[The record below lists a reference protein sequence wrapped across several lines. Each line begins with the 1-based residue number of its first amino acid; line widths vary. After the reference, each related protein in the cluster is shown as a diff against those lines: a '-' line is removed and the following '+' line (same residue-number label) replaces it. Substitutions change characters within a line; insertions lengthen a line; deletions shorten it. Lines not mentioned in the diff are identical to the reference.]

1 MGVRVIILVDG
12 FSLNQRT
19 VANQI
24 KAKGIGLHTGHE
36 SVMTLRPA
44 PINTGIVFRRI
55 DCSPVVVF
63 KVSPHIVGE
72 TMLCTTI
79 VQEQRGKKIKI
90 ATIEHLMSAIAGIG
104 IDNLYIDITSDEVPI
119 MDGSASH
126 FIFLLQS
133 AGVQI
138 QDAPKM
144 FVRILKSVRVENDK
158 GGFAEF
164 KPFDGY
170 RLNFSIDFEH
180 PAFQTTSE
188 KMTLNFS
195 STSYFKEVSRARTF
209 GFMKDM
215 EMLRAKNLGLGASLK
230 NAIGLDDEGVMNA
243 EGLRDKDEFVRHKIL
258 DAVGDLY
265 MLGHPIVGEFTA
277 HKSGHTLNNQLLR
290 SLEAQKKAF
299 ELVTYENDG
308 KQPIRYGSSKVL
320 L

>member
-1 MGVRVIILVDG
+1 MNPYTRED
-12 FSLNQRT
+12 FPLNQRT

-44 PINTGIVFRRI
+44 PINTGVVFRRI
-55 DCSPVVVF
+55 DCDPVVEF
-63 KVSPHIVGE
+63 KVSPDIVGE

-79 VQEQRGKKIKI
+79 VQEWQNKKIKI

-133 AGVQI
+133 AGIKI
-138 QDAPKM
+138 QDAPKA
-144 FVRILKSVRVENDK
+144 FVKILKSVRVENDK

-164 KPFDGY
+164 KPYEGF

-180 PAFQTTSE
+180 PAFQTTAE

-230 NAIGLDDEGVMNA
+230 NAIGLDDEGVMNS

-277 HKSGHTLNNQLLR
+277 HKSGHALNNQLLR
-290 SLEAQKKAF
+290 ALQAQSDAF

-308 KQPIRYGSSKVL
+308 NQPIRYGSSKVL

>member
-1 MGVRVIILVDG
+1 MIRIYE
-12 FSLNQRT
+12 FPLNQRT

-44 PINTGIVFRRI
+44 PVNTGIVFRRT
-55 DCSPVVVF
+55 DLSPAVEF
-63 KVSPHIVGE
+63 KVSPDIVGE

-79 VQEQRGKKIKI
+79 VKTQSETDVKI
-90 ATIEHLMSAIAGIG
+90 ATIEHLMSAIAGVG

-119 MDGSASH
+119 MDGSSSH

-133 AGVQI
+133 AGIKI
-138 QDAPKM
+138 QDAAKE
-144 FVRILKSVRVENDK
+144 FVRILDTVRVENDK

-164 KPFDGY
+164 KPYEGY
-170 RLNFSIDFEH
+170 RLNFTIAFAH
-180 PAFQTTSE
+180 PAFQETAE
-188 KMTLNFS
+188 KMTLEFS

-230 NAIGLDDEGVMNA
+230 NAIGLDDEGVMNV

-277 HKSGHTLNNQLLR
+277 HKSGHALNNQLLR
-290 SLEAQKKAF
+290 ALMTQAGAY
-299 ELVTYENDG
+299 ELVTYAEGD
-308 KQPIRYGSSKVL
+308 QPVKYGSSKVL